1 MINMWEIYI
10 KSMNIEI
17 KDYLMLIHVQ
27 FEINQFCSFGD
38 DSSKLNYVLRWWSS
52 WISDLNKKNY
62 P

>member
-27 FEINQFCSFGD
+27 FEINQFVVSEMIVQ
-38 DSSKLNYVLRWWSS
+38 S
-52 WISDLNKKNY
+52 
-62 P
+62 